1 MLKVLSIIYGNKKT
15 QISSYKGR
23 YLRVTTFVLFADKI
37 VKLFLAIIA
46 YKSAQFLAIK
56 LLSVNFS
63 SLT

>member
-1 MLKVLSIIYGNKKT
+1 MLPPLF
-15 QISSYKGR
+15 
-23 YLRVTTFVLFADKI
+23 YLLTKF

>member
-1 MLKVLSIIYGNKKT
+1 MEIKKRKSHPIKDATCVLPPLF
-15 QISSYKGR
+15 
-23 YLRVTTFVLFADKI
+23 YLLTKF

>member
-1 MLKVLSIIYGNKKT
+1 M
-15 QISSYKGR
+15 
-23 YLRVTTFVLFADKI
+23 RVTTFVLFADKI